1 MEILDQFIAFIM
13 SIVETIKKLVA
24 DIRAKNDE

>member
-1 MEILDQFIAFIM
+1 MDFINQFVDFIM
-13 SIVETIKKLVA
+13 SIIDTIKKLVA

>member
-1 MEILDQFIAFIM
+1 MDFINQFVDFIM
-13 SIVETIKKLVA
+13 SIIETIKKLVA